1 MPEHSGTIVRIA
13 ADAILTLHALW
24 VVFLVGGVLV
34 LRGHPCA
41 QRVHVGGL
49 MLNLILD
56 LTGVLCPL
64 TVAENALR
72 LRCNPPCAYQGSCL
86 THYLGGTFPVVA
98 WPGVQTW
105 AGALLLGIALWR
117 YGLFGRGLVSPMH
130 RAG

>member
-24 VVFLVGGVLV
+24 VVILVGGVLV

-41 QRVHVGGL
+41 QRVHMGGL

-56 LTGVLCPL
+56 LTGVPCPL

-72 LRCNPPCAYQGSCL
+72 LRCNPPCPYQGSCL

-98 WPGVQTW
+98 WPGVQVW
-105 AGALLLGIALWR
+105 PGVLLLAVALWR
-117 YGLFGRGLVSPMH
+117 YDFLRGRLAAAPR
-130 RAG
+130 RAH